1 MSTAVVALVCA
12 LCAGAVAWRLGGVLR
27 QLTGRPAWLRCH
39 PQVPLAAAGAAA
51 GALWAASAA
60 ETVLLTG
67 AVTGLALLVVAD
79 LAVHRL
85 PDPLMLGTAAWVL
98 LCLLAMAAAGE
109 AWPALGRAVLA
120 GVTLGAAFLV
130 LCLLTPGGLG
140 MGDVKLA
147 ALLGL
152 LLGWFGWYYVLLGVL
167 AAFLLGGLVA
177 AGLILTRRAGRHTAV
192 AFGPWL
198 VAGAAAALAW
208 SPVLLP

>member
-1 MSTAVVALVCA
+1 
-12 LCAGAVAWRLGGVLR
+12 
-27 QLTGRPAWLRCH
+27 
-39 PQVPLAAAGAAA
+39 
-51 GALWAASAA
+51 
-60 ETVLLTG
+60 
-67 AVTGLALLVVAD
+67 
-79 LAVHRL
+79 
-85 PDPLMLGTAAWVL
+85 VL

-177 AGLILTRRAGRHTAV
+177 AGLILTRRAGRHTADAV
-192 AFGPWL
+192 GPEL
-198 VAGAAAALAW
+198 VGAT
-208 SPVLLP
+208 SSVLVRVQ

>member
-12 LCAGAVAWRLGGVLR
+12 LCAGAVAWRRGGVLR

-67 AVTGLALLVVAD
+67 AATGLALLVVAD

-109 AWPALGRAVLA
+109 YWPALGRAVLD
-120 GVTLGAAFLV
+120 GVKIGEALLV
-130 LCLLTPGGLG
+130 LCLLSTCGLG
-140 MGDVKLA
+140 
-147 ALLGL
+147 LG
-152 LLGWFGWYYVLLGVL
+152 
-167 AAFLLGGLVA
+167 
-177 AGLILTRRAGRHTAV
+177 
-192 AFGPWL
+192 
-198 VAGAAAALAW
+198 
-208 SPVLLP
+208 